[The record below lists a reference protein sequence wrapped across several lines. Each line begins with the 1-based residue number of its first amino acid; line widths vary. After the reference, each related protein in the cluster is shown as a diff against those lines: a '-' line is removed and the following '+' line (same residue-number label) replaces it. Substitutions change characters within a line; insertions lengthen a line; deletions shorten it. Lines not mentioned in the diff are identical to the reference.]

1 MNCDFSSGGSHPT
14 RRPFS
19 QGSSSAVPVSC
30 RFFGPSAHSLP
41 WDRQPKVKKL
51 AVHPTRPWVLT
62 ADTYEPKDS
71 GRSSVV
77 LWDYARG
84 TAALRL
90 SFATNSKGA
99 AGLGRGGAAGRV
111 DGRIRDVG
119 FFDGD
124 TLAWGSGQ
132 QHAPVP
138 SCAPSQSPALH
149 HAVPTAC
156 GVGVASAVSRMFCKV
171 LTAKC

>member
-1 MNCDFSSGGSHPT
+1 MNCQFSSGGSHPT

-19 QGSSSAVPVSC
+19 QGSSSAVPISC

-62 ADTYEPKDS
+62 ADTYEPKDP

-84 TAALRL
+84 TAVLRL

-99 AGLGRGGAAGRV
+99 AGLGRGGTAGRE
-111 DGRIRDVG
+111 RSADVG
-119 FFDGD
+119 LPRRQSAHGLR
-124 TLAWGSGQ
+124 LAARPRALKQ
-132 QHAPVP
+132 LAKQ
-138 SCAPSQSPALH
+138 PAG
-149 HAVPTAC
+149 AKPGAC
-156 GVGVASAVSRMFCKV
+156 GDESLPHITGAACQ
-171 LTAKC
+171 LAL